1 MDDYGED
8 VGWDEAALSP
18 SDERRDN
25 EVIIQECVQN
35 FAAKDFI
42 MEPDIFNNIRRYYHA
57 GGIPEEMVTLLSEN
71 YSGIAQST
79 NLLANWLIVT
89 GAKVPDVEQMVE
101 NHLETLIIKHFDPK
115 KADSI
120 FSAEGETPSW
130 LEDMIVHQTWRSM
143 FYKLAEQHPDCLMLN
158 FTIKLISDAGYQGEI
173 TSVSTACQ
181 QIEVFSRVLKT
192 SACSFLEEGEQT
204 FENNLPEF
212 SKKVCY
218 GQHTYLYA
226 QCLLNHIAQN
236 TDGGNKLIRISQE
249 LQKTAVES
257 GHEVTEITLSLNGA
271 SAYPRAYSALSSM
284 LGKNSLNPGDI
295 TVLYKLFSSSQPP
308 PCALIRVPQFLEL
321 LLEALFKPGQHL
333 NPEHKYKYVY
343 LLAYAAS
350 VHETWIENERA
361 TLNRDE
367 LKTTSQAL
375 DKIHSLCVQETKKG
389 SQLLAEVGVLF
400 HCIRYSIITQSSS
413 SRLQSSW
420 TSMTTTSFALIT
432 LTASHFLFFDSLQIS
447 SCHVLQHRLVLNV
460 LIRLFESPT
469 PLDTLVELE
478 FKKTVL
484 DRMIHLLSR
493 GYVVAVISYI
503 NSCLEKQNTDNSLIR
518 HFVTEVLEMIAPP
531 YSPEFILLF
540 LPIVRNE
547 EITGRLRSADRT
559 DDVSLFLEIAIFSC
573 FILSFQ
579 LTVLNRRECSSKPLT
594 PRQSPYRFELRQSL
608 DTSARLHNWNLEM
621 LVFEDR
627 AKTEIPGEKLSEQRR
642 EPSTN

>member
-1 MDDYGED
+1 IQDGGLQTVYRSLHCLRIKFSFSPLTKFLFFPLKIMDDYGED

-18 SDERRDN
+18 SDEKRDN
-25 EVIIQECVQN
+25 EVVIQECMQN
-35 FAAKDFI
+35 FATKDFI
-42 MEPDIFNNIRRYYHA
+42 MEPEIFNNIRRYYQA
-57 GGIPEEMVTLLSEN
+57 GGIHEEMAKMLSEN
-71 YSGIAQST
+71 YTGIAQST
-79 NLLANWLIVT
+79 NLIANWLIVT
-89 GAKVPDVEQMVE
+89 GAKVTDVEQMVE

-143 FYKLAEQHPDCLMLN
+143 FYKLAEHYPDCLMLN

-173 TSVSTACQ
+173 RSVSTACH

-192 SACSFLEEGEQT
+192 SACSFLEEGEMT
-204 FENNLPEF
+204 MESNLPEF
-212 SKKVCY
+212 SRMVCY

-236 TDGGNKLIRISQE
+236 TEGGSKLQRLGQE
-249 LQKTAVES
+249 LQNRAVQS

-271 SAYPRAYSALSSM
+271 AAFPRANSALSSM

-295 TVLYKLFSSSQPP
+295 TVLYKLYNSSQAP
-308 PCALIRVPQFLEL
+308 PCALIRIPQFLEL

-333 NPEHKYKYVY
+333 NPEHKFKYVY

-350 VHETWIENERA
+350 VHETWVESER
-361 TLNRDE
+361 TMLNRDE

-400 HCIRYSIITQSSS
+400 QCIRFPVVAMGLLKWVDCTVCDP
-413 SRLQSSW
+413 
-420 TSMTTTSFALIT
+420 SFFKLLTDSTPVHLAL
-432 LTASHFLFFDSLQIS
+432 LDEIS
-447 SCHVLQHRLVLNV
+447 SCHALQHRLVLNV

-493 GYVVAVISYI
+493 GYVIPVISYI

-531 YSPEFILLF
+531 YSTEFVQLF

-547 EITGRLRSADRT
+547 EITGRLRSADHS
-559 DDVSLFLEIAIFSC
+559 DDVSLFL
-573 FILSFQ
+573 
-579 LTVLNRRECSSKPLT
+579 
-594 PRQSPYRFELRQSL
+594 
-608 DTSARLHNWNLEM
+608 
-621 LVFEDR
+621 
-627 AKTEIPGEKLSEQRR
+627 GE
-642 EPSTN
+642 

>member
-25 EVIIQECVQN
+25 EVIIQECMQN

-400 HCIRYSIITQSSS
+400 HCIRFPVVAMGLLKWVDCTVSDP
-413 SRLQSSW
+413 
-420 TSMTTTSFALIT
+420 SFFKLLTDSTPVHLAL
-432 LTASHFLFFDSLQIS
+432 LDEIS

-531 YSPEFILLF
+531 YSPEFIQLF

-559 DDVSLFLEIAIFSC
+559 DDVSLFLAHC
-573 FILSFQ
+573 AQ
-579 LTVLNRRECSSKPLT
+579 QAGV
-594 PRQSPYRFELRQSL
+594 
-608 DTSARLHNWNLEM
+608 
-621 LVFEDR
+621 
-627 AKTEIPGEKLSEQRR
+627 
-642 EPSTN
+642 

>member
-18 SDERRDN
+18 SDEKRDN
-25 EVIIQECVQN
+25 EVVIQECMHN
-35 FAAKDFI
+35 FSTKDFI
-42 MEPDIFNNIRRYYHA
+42 MEPDIFNNIRRYYQA
-57 GGIPEEMVTLLSEN
+57 GGMHEEMVKLLSDN
-71 YSGIAQST
+71 YTGIAQST

-89 GAKVPDVEQMVE
+89 GAKVADVEQMVE

-120 FSAEGETPSW
+120 FSAEGETPQW

-143 FYKLAEQHPDCLMLN
+143 FYKLAEHYPDCLMLN

-173 TSVSTACQ
+173 TSVSTACH

-192 SACSFLEEGEQT
+192 SACTFLEEGEQT
-204 FENNLPEF
+204 IDSNLPEF
-212 SKKVCY
+212 SRMVCY

-226 QCLLNHIAQN
+226 QCLLNYIAQD
-236 TDGGNKLIRISQE
+236 TDGGTKLKRLSQE
-249 LQKTAVES
+249 LQKKAVES

-271 SAYPRAYSALSSM
+271 AEYPRACAALSSM

-295 TVLYKLFSSSQPP
+295 TVLHKLFSSSQAP
-308 PCALIRVPQFLEL
+308 PCAIIRVPQFLEL

-333 NPEHKYKYVY
+333 NPEHKFKYVY

-350 VHETWIENERA
+350 VHETWIENER
-361 TLNRDE
+361 TMLNRDE
-367 LKTTSQAL
+367 LKTTSQAI
-375 DKIHSLCVQETKKG
+375 DKIHLLCVQETKKG

-400 HCIRYSIITQSSS
+400 QCIRFPVVAMGLLKWVDCTVCDP
-413 SRLQSSW
+413 
-420 TSMTTTSFALIT
+420 SFFKLLTDSTPVHLAL
-432 LTASHFLFFDSLQIS
+432 LDEIS
-447 SCHVLQHRLVLNV
+447 SCHALQHRLVLNV

-493 GYVVAVISYI
+493 GYVVPVISYI

-531 YSPEFILLF
+531 YSNEFVQLF

-547 EITGRLRSADRT
+547 EITGRLRNADRT
-559 DDVSLFLEIAIFSC
+559 DDVSLFLGHCA
-573 FILSFQ
+573 Q
-579 LTVLNRRECSSKPLT
+579 QAAV
-594 PRQSPYRFELRQSL
+594 
-608 DTSARLHNWNLEM
+608 
-621 LVFEDR
+621 
-627 AKTEIPGEKLSEQRR
+627 
-642 EPSTN
+642 

>member
-18 SDERRDN
+18 SDEKRDN

-35 FAAKDFI
+35 FASRDFI
-42 MEPDIFNNIRRYYHA
+42 MEPDIFNNIRRYFQA
-57 GGIPEEMVTLLSEN
+57 GGIHEELVKLLSDS
-71 YSGIAQST
+71 YTGIAQST

-89 GAKVPDVEQMVE
+89 GAKVQEVEQMVE

-143 FYKLAEQHPDCLMLN
+143 FYKLSEHYPDCLMLN

-173 TSVSTACQ
+173 TSVSTACH

-192 SACSFLEEGEQT
+192 SVCSFLEEGEQT
-204 FENNLPEF
+204 IDNNLPEF
-212 SKKVCY
+212 SKMVCY

-226 QCLLNHIAQN
+226 QCLLNHVAQN
-236 TDGGNKLIRISQE
+236 KDRGNKLTRLSQE
-249 LQKTAVES
+249 LQRRAVES
-257 GHEVTEITLSLNGA
+257 GHEVTEITLSLSGA
-271 SAYPRAYSALSSM
+271 AAYPRANSALSSM
-284 LGKNSLNPGDI
+284 LGKNCLTPGDI
-295 TVLYKLFSSSQPP
+295 TVLYKLYSSSQPP
-308 PCALIRVPQFLEL
+308 PCGLIRVPQFIEL
-321 LLEALFKPGQHL
+321 LLESLFKPGQHL
-333 NPEHKYKYVY
+333 NPEHKFKYVY

-361 TLNRDE
+361 ALNRDE
-367 LKTTSQAL
+367 LKATSQAL
-375 DKIHSLCVQETKKG
+375 DKIHMLCVQETKKG

-400 HCIRYSIITQSSS
+400 QCIRFPVVAMGLLKWVDFTVSDP
-413 SRLQSSW
+413 
-420 TSMTTTSFALIT
+420 SFFKLLTDSTPVHLAL
-432 LTASHFLFFDSLQIS
+432 LDEIS
-447 SCHVLQHRLVLNV
+447 SCHSLPHRLVHNV

-493 GYVVAVISYI
+493 GYVMPVISYI
-503 NSCLEKQNTDNSLIR
+503 NSCLKKQNTDNSLIR

-531 YSPEFILLF
+531 YSSEFIQVF

-547 EITGRLRSADRT
+547 KITGRLRNADQT
-559 DDVSLFLEIAIFSC
+559 DDVSLFVAHC
-573 FILSFQ
+573 AHQ
-579 LTVLNRRECSSKPLT
+579 TR
-594 PRQSPYRFELRQSL
+594 
-608 DTSARLHNWNLEM
+608 
-621 LVFEDR
+621 
-627 AKTEIPGEKLSEQRR
+627 G
-642 EPSTN
+642 